1 MSSTGRIAARSA
13 GRNTSLWRISPE
25 SAGNAGKPSLSRQT
39 SLAGQNIARIAGTDL
54 DLWGS
59 LWTGE
64 EKPITGVKPTS
75 GVVCTLG
82 SFAPFGSCRIQ
93 ISEVKNVKIEWVD
106 GSEIKAVAENGE
118 IVISANR
125 EGMLALAKHL
135 TALADGIP
143 GDHIH
148 YDVNNSLEDG
158 STEMIIERIR

>member
-1 MSSTGRIAARSA
+1 M
-13 GRNTSLWRISPE
+13 PE
-25 SAGNAGKPSLSRQT
+25 RKVPFFPGK
-39 SLAGQNIARIAGTDL
+39 
-54 DLWGS
+54 
-59 LWTGE
+59 
-64 EKPITGVKPTS
+64 VKPTS
-75 GVVCTLG
+75 GVVWPKPTSGVVCGQVWKNRSPERNQPLG

-125 EGMLALAKHL
+125 EGMLSLAKHL